1 MRRPKGIHT
10 NNKKMTKEDI
20 RKIVGIIIVIMLALF
35 VAYKLAILNRSS
47 KILKEL
53 ENEVYSRCARSRTNA
68 KENEPTREIDFEAL
82 CGINSDV
89 VGWIHIANTNIN
101 YPIMQ
106 SKDNKY
112 YKKKDL
118 YKKKSSYGSIF
129 LDSETN
135 ADFSDSN
142 VVIYGRKLKNDKLF
156 SDLGKIEDGTVGEN
170 VVIEIY
176 LKDASYRYQVRSAY
190 TAELTSNI
198 IRKTIS
204 DVDKENYL
212 NTEISKSNVNF
223 SNPEN
228 TSLNNMLTLIT
239 FNGKKRTVVKAT
251 RIISVETPET
261 SETQ

>member
-10 NNKKMTKEDI
+10 NCKKITKKDI
-20 RKIVGIIIVIMLALF
+20 LKATGIIVIIILALY

-53 ENEVYSRCARSRTNA
+53 ENEVYSRCVRIRTNA
-68 KENEPTREIDFEAL
+68 KDNEPTREVDFEAI
-82 CGINSDV
+82 CGINPDV

-112 YKKKDL
+112 YKNKDL

-129 LDSETN
+129 LDCDTN
-135 ADFSDSN
+135 SDFSDNN

-156 SDLGKIEDGTVGEN
+156 SDLRKIQDGTAGEN
-170 VVIEIY
+170 VIIEIY
-176 LKDASYRYQVRSAY
+176 LKDAYYKYQVRSAY
-190 TAELTSNI
+190 TAELTSNM
-198 IRKTIS
+198 IRRNIS

-212 NTEISKSNVNF
+212 NNEISKSNVKF

-228 TSLNNMLTLIT
+228 TSIDNMLTLIT
-239 FNGKKRTVVKAT
+239 FNEKNRIVVKAT
-251 RIISVETPET
+251 RIIPT
-261 SETQ
+261 